1 MAHDVPAV
9 RVVFCDAVPY
19 DQGYMTL
26 AELAERV
33 AVKGRGGT
41 VLQPGIDLLETA
53 ADFPHDAP
61 ILVLTDGACD
71 VVRIRRAH
79 AFLIPEAAQLPF
91 TARGPIFRVS

>member
-1 MAHDVPAV
+1 
-9 RVVFCDAVPY
+9 VPY
-19 DQGYMTL
+19 DQGYMTV

-53 ADFPHDAP
+53 ADFPQDAP
-61 ILVLTDGACD
+61 ILILTDGACD

-91 TARGPIFRVS
+91 PARGPIFRGA